1 MGPGGYSVQIIPI
14 ASGKGGVGK
23 SLVAAN
29 LGIAL
34 AQAGRRVVLADLD
47 LGGSNLHLILGLR
60 GIPFGIGTWFN
71 SPELDF
77 EDLVMD
83 TDVDNLRFIPGDSEI
98 PGMANLKP
106 QQKRN
111 LIRGLMALT
120 DTDILILDL
129 GAGTSLNTIDFF
141 LMSGRGVII
150 TTPTLTATLNAYF
163 FLKNAV
169 FRILDTSFA
178 KGSWAE
184 LQYHKLIAGG
194 SALQKLYIPKF
205 LDRMKEKD
213 PVSWAAYQKSAAH
226 FQPRLIFNM
235 LEDPNDVEKANKVRR
250 SCREYLGFDL
260 EHLGVIY
267 RDELQD
273 IALSARLPIVLYKPQ
288 SVLSMAI
295 YRIADKILSFEA
307 DESGPLDFQALE
319 ETHQTALLEAEVDF
333 EAKMTYLQ
341 ELLQTGALSLGDLME
356 MVKTQQFEINQ
367 LKKENLLL
375 KSKIV
380 KAIQGG
386 FRP

>member
-1 MGPGGYSVQIIPI
+1 MTPGGHGVQIIPI

-34 AQAGRRVVLADLD
+34 AQAGRRVVLVDLD

-71 SPELDF
+71 SPETDL
-77 EDLVMD
+77 EDIVVD

-111 LIRGLMALT
+111 LVKGLMSLANT
-120 DTDILILDL
+120 DVLILDL
-129 GAGTSLNTIDFF
+129 GAGTSTNTIDFF
-141 LMSGRGVII
+141 LMSGQGVII

-169 FRILDTSFA
+169 FRILDTSFP

-184 LQYHKLIAGG
+184 TQYHKLISGG

-205 LDRMKEKD
+205 LEKVKEKD
-213 PVSWAAYQKSAAH
+213 PTSWAAYQKASAH

-235 LEDPNDVEKANKVRR
+235 QIGRAHV
-250 SCREYLGFDL
+250 
-260 EHLGVIY
+260 
-267 RDELQD
+267 
-273 IALSARLPIVLYKPQ
+273 
-288 SVLSMAI
+288 
-295 YRIADKILSFEA
+295 
-307 DESGPLDFQALE
+307 
-319 ETHQTALLEAEVDF
+319 
-333 EAKMTYLQ
+333 
-341 ELLQTGALSLGDLME
+341 
-356 MVKTQQFEINQ
+356 
-367 LKKENLLL
+367 
-375 KSKIV
+375 
-380 KAIQGG
+380 
-386 FRP
+386 

>member
-1 MGPGGYSVQIIPI
+1 MQIIPI

-29 LGIAL
+29 LAIAL

-60 GIPFGIGTWFN
+60 GIPYGIGTFFN
-71 SPELDF
+71 SPEMDF
-77 EDLVMD
+77 DDIIIE

-106 QQKRN
+106 LQKRTLIKN
-111 LIRGLMALT
+111 LVSLP
-120 DTDILILDL
+120 DTDILIIDL
-129 GAGTSLNTIDFF
+129 GAGTSTNTVDFF
-141 LMSGRGVII
+141 LMASQGIII

-169 FRILDTSFA
+169 FRILETSFA

-184 LQYHKLIAGG
+184 VQFHKLISGG
-194 SALQKLYIPKF
+194 AALQKLYVPKF
-205 LDRMKEKD
+205 LEKVKEKD
-213 PVSWAAYQKSAAH
+213 PASWASYQKAVAH

-235 LEDPNDVEKANKVRR
+235 IEDPKDVDKSNKVRR

-267 RDELQD
+267 RDEIQD
-273 IALSARLPIVLYKPQ
+273 IALASRLPIVLYKPQ
-288 SVLSMAI
+288 SVLSQAI
-295 YRIADKILSFEA
+295 YRIADKIASFERE
-307 DESGPLDFQALE
+307 DLGPLDFQALE
-319 ETHQTALLEAEVDF
+319 ESHQTAVLEAEVDF
-333 EAKMTYLQ
+333 EAKMAYLQ
-341 ELLQTGALSLGDLME
+341 ELLQTGALTMGDLME
-356 MVKTQQFEINQ
+356 TVKTQQFEINQ

-380 KAIQGG
+380 KAIQAG
-386 FRP
+386 FKP

>member
-1 MGPGGYSVQIIPI
+1 VQIIPI

-34 AQAGRRVVLADLD
+34 AQAGQRVVLADLD

-60 GIPFGIGTWFN
+60 GIPYGIGTWFN
-71 SPELDF
+71 SPETDLD
-77 EDLVMD
+77 DLMVD

-106 QQKRN
+106 QQKRS
-111 LIRGLMALT
+111 LIKGLQGLS
-120 DTDILILDL
+120 DTDVLILDL
-129 GAGTSLNTIDFF
+129 GAGTSTNTIDFF
-141 LMSGRGVII
+141 LMSGHGVII

-169 FRILDTSFA
+169 FRILETSFA

-184 LQYHKLIAGG
+184 TQYHKMISGG
-194 SALQKLYIPKF
+194 SAIQKLYVPKF
-205 LDRMKEKD
+205 LEKVKDKD
-213 PVSWAAYQKSAAH
+213 PESWAAYQKAAAH

-235 LEDPNDVEKANKVRR
+235 LEDPQDVEKANKVRR

-273 IALSARLPIVLYKPQ
+273 IALSSRLPIVLYKPQ
-288 SVLSMAI
+288 SVLSQAI
-295 YRIADKILSFEA
+295 YRIADKILSFER
-307 DESGPLDFQALE
+307 DDSGPLDFQTLE
-319 ETHQTALLEAEVDF
+319 ETHQTAILEAEVDF
-333 EAKMTYLQ
+333 DAKIVYLQ
-341 ELLQTGALSLGDLME
+341 ELLQTGALSMGDLME
-356 MVKTQQFEINQ
+356 TVKTQQFEINQ

>member
-1 MGPGGYSVQIIPI
+1 MQIIPI

-60 GIPFGIGTWFN
+60 GIPYGIGTWFN
-71 SPELDF
+71 TPDMPF
-77 EDLVMD
+77 EDIIID
-83 TDVDNLRFIPGDSEI
+83 TDIDNLRFIPGDSEI
-98 PGMANLKP
+98 PGMANLKL
-106 QQKRN
+106 QQKRS
-111 LIRGLMALT
+111 LIKSLLSLT
-120 DTDILILDL
+120 ETDVLIIDL
-129 GAGTSLNTIDFF
+129 GAGTSTNTVDFF
-141 LMSGRGVII
+141 LMSGRGIII

-169 FRILDTSFA
+169 FRILDTAFV
-178 KGSWAE
+178 KGSWADI
-184 LQYHKLIAGG
+184 QYNKLVSGG

-205 LDRMKEKD
+205 LEKVKEKD
-213 PVSWAAYQKSAAH
+213 PVSWEAFQKAAVH

-235 LEDPNDVEKANKVRR
+235 LDDPKDVEKANKVRR

-273 IALSARLPIVLYKPQ
+273 IALSSRLPIVLYKPQ
-288 SVLSMAI
+288 SVLSQAI
-295 YRIADKILSFEA
+295 YRIADKLLSFER
-307 DESGPLDFQALE
+307 EETGPLDFQALE

-333 EAKMTYLQ
+333 EAKLVYLQ
-341 ELLQTGALSLGDLME
+341 ELLRTGALSMGDLME
-356 MVKTQQFEINQ
+356 TVKTQQFEINQ

-380 KAIQGG
+380 KAIQAG
-386 FRP
+386 FKP

>member
-1 MGPGGYSVQIIPI
+1 MQIIPI

-29 LGIAL
+29 LAIAL

-60 GIPFGIGTWFN
+60 GIPFGIGTYFN
-71 SPELDF
+71 SPNTDF
-77 EDLVMD
+77 ENIIID
-83 TDVDNLRFIPGDSEI
+83 TDVENLRFIPGDSEI
-98 PGMANLKP
+98 PGMANLKA
-106 QQKRN
+106 QQKRS
-111 LIRGLMALT
+111 LIRNLMNLA
-120 DTDILILDL
+120 DTDVLIIDL
-129 GAGTSLNTIDFF
+129 GAGTSTNTVDFF
-141 LMSGRGVII
+141 LMASQGIII

-184 LQYHKLIAGG
+184 VQFHRLVSGG

-205 LDRMKEKD
+205 LEKVKEKD
-213 PVSWAAYQKSAAH
+213 PASWASYQKAAAH

-235 LEDPNDVEKANKVRR
+235 LEDPKDVEKAAKVRR

-267 RDELQD
+267 RDDVQD
-273 IALSARLPIVLYKPQ
+273 IALSSRLPIILYKPQ
-288 SVLSMAI
+288 SVLSQAI
-295 YRIADKILSFEA
+295 YRIADKISSFERT
-307 DESGPLDFQALE
+307 EIGPLDLQALE

-333 EAKMTYLQ
+333 EAKMSYLQ
-341 ELLQTGALSLGDLME
+341 ELLQTGALTMGDLME
-356 MVKTQQFEINQ
+356 TVKTQQFEINQ

-380 KAIQGG
+380 KAIKAG
-386 FRP
+386 FQP

>member
-1 MGPGGYSVQIIPI
+1 MQIIPI

-29 LGIAL
+29 LAIAL

-60 GIPFGIGTWFN
+60 GIPYGIGTYFN
-71 SPELDF
+71 SPEMDF
-77 EDLVMD
+77 EDIIID

-98 PGMANLKP
+98 PGMANLKS

-111 LIRGLMALT
+111 LVKSLLSLP
-120 DTDILILDL
+120 DTDVLVIDL
-129 GAGTSLNTIDFF
+129 GAGTSTNTIDFF
-141 LMSGRGVII
+141 LMASQGVII
-150 TTPTLTATLNAYF
+150 TTPTLTSTLNAYF

-169 FRILDTSFA
+169 FRILETSFA

-184 LQYHKLIAGG
+184 AQFRKLISGG

-205 LDRMKEKD
+205 LEKVKEKD
-213 PVSWAAYQKSAAH
+213 PVSFAAYQKAAAH

-235 LEDPNDVEKANKVRR
+235 LEDPKDIEKADKVRR

-273 IALSARLPIVLYKPQ
+273 VALSSRLPIVLYKPQ
-288 SVLSMAI
+288 SVLSQAI
-295 YRIADKILSFEA
+295 YRIADKIVSFERE
-307 DESGPLDFQALE
+307 DEGPLDFQALE
-319 ETHQTALLEAEVDF
+319 ESHQTALLEAEVDF
-333 EAKMTYLQ
+333 EAKMAYLQ
-341 ELLQTGALSLGDLME
+341 ELLQTGALTMGELME
-356 MVKTQQFEINQ
+356 TVKTQQFEINQ

-380 KAIQGG
+380 KAIQAG
-386 FRP
+386 FKP